1 MKCSKTKGTTGKIE
15 PSQQFISEEK
25 LTFQKKISGANFYY
39 DIPTES
45 IVNLDQT
52 PLSYVSPG
60 KYAFQV
66 KGVET
71 VPIKGIDKKRQ
82 ITAIFAVSLSKEFF
96 PFKFFMRAKQQDV
109 YLSALLL
116 KISTWHFLKIIGPT
130 RKRPLAF
137 LKKLYFFISK
147 MYANLRGSQMSRWIF
162 L

>member
-25 LTFQKKISGANFYY
+25 LIFQKKISGANFYY

-82 ITAIFAVSLSKEFF
+82 ITAIFAISLSKEFF
-96 PFKFFMRAKQQDV
+96 PFKFFMRTKQQDV

-116 KISTWHFLKIIGPT
+116 KIST
-130 RKRPLAF
+130 
-137 LKKLYFFISK
+137 
-147 MYANLRGSQMSRWIF
+147 
-162 L
+162 